1 VEVGNIATITSSSLP
16 ATGVTYSTLTT
27 GTGLNVTIP
36 DATTKIILYNVPC
49 SNQVSYTF
57 PTPTPTPTPTNTPTP
72 TPTPTPDPYVYYN
85 ANVGRCTD
93 CGPAPVP
100 TEHIKFLA
108 PFTPTTGK
116 VYISSPF
123 LGYFYSNLTS
133 IATDLSAI
141 LMDSTEYSGCATAC
155 GFTPTPTPTPT
166 NTPTPT
172 PTPTATPVLYAQ
184 TLSLAVGAFADRLGP
199 TACAYYR
206 AGSTATYYSDC
217 QTLTNGCY
225 IYANNT
231 GGSVSQVGWFSNGSS
246 YWVLDGPRLTIRAGA
261 ACPTVT
267 PTPTPT
273 FTPTPTP
280 TSTPIPVYSFDGYS
294 GTTAAHAC
302 DNSSGVITVYY
313 TGTLGIGTDLY
324 NENTLT
330 TAVDNGYYFYNETH
344 VYHVGFPSVE
354 SGRITEI
361 VSCPTPTPTPTPTG
375 AGYYD
380 DGYGCIYHTSDPG
393 AGFVA
398 CNPNGPQ
405 V

>member
-1 VEVGNIATITSSSLP
+1 MARKFDIKITTGTAPGPYNVYYNSVAVGNIATITSSSLP

-36 DATTKIILYNVPC
+36 DATTAIILYNVQC
-49 SNQVSYTF
+49 SSQISYTF

-85 ANVGRCTD
+85 ANVGTCTD

-116 VYISSPF
+116 VYIPSTF

-133 IATDLSAI
+133 ISTDLSAR
-141 LMDSTEYSGCATAC
+141 LMSSTEYSGCATAC

-166 NTPTPT
+166 A
-172 PTPTATPVLYAQ
+172 TPTATP
-184 TLSLAVGAFADRLGP
+184 TR
-199 TACAYYR
+199 
-206 AGSTATYYSDC
+206 
-217 QTLTNGCY
+217 
-225 IYANNT
+225 
-231 GGSVSQVGWFSNGSS
+231 
-246 YWVLDGPRLTIRAGA
+246 
-261 ACPTVT
+261 
-267 PTPTPT
+267 
-273 FTPTPTP
+273 TPTPTP
-280 TSTPIPVYSFDGYS
+280 TSTPIPVYSFAGYS

-302 DNSSGVITVYY
+302 DNSSGVVNLYY
-313 TGTLGIGTDLY
+313 TGTLGVGTVLY
-324 NENTLT
+324 NENTLST
-330 TAVDNGYYFYNETH
+330 VVDDGYYFYNETN
-344 VYHVGFPSVE
+344 VYHVGFPSTE
-354 SGRITEI
+354 SGGITAI
-361 VSCPTPTPTPTPTG
+361 VSCPAPTPTPTPTG

-380 DGYGCIYHTSDPG
+380 DGYGCTYHTSDPG

-398 CNPNGPQ
+398 CTPGNQ

>member
-1 VEVGNIATITSSSLP
+1 MARNFDIKITTGTAPGPYNVYYNSVAVGNIATITSSSLP

-57 PTPTPTPTPTNTPTP
+57 P
-72 TPTPTPDPYVYYN
+72 
-85 ANVGRCTD
+85 
-93 CGPAPVP
+93 
-100 TEHIKFLA
+100 
-108 PFTPTTGK
+108 
-116 VYISSPF
+116 
-123 LGYFYSNLTS
+123 
-133 IATDLSAI
+133 
-141 LMDSTEYSGCATAC
+141 
-155 GFTPTPTPTPT
+155 TPTPTPTPT

-313 TGTLGIGTDLY
+313 TGSLGVGTDLY